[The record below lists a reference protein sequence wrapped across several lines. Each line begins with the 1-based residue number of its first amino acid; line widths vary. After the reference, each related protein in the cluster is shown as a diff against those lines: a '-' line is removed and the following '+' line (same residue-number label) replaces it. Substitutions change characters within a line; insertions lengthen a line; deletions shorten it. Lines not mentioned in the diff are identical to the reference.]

1 MATATRHTPRGAAPP
16 RRHAPET
23 AGEHLLTDVPRA
35 HPGESASEI
44 LARLAGAPASDAG
57 AVYVVDDD
65 GRLVGTLS
73 LARLVAVEP
82 GACIGPLASP
92 PSATVTAETDQERV
106 ASLALHHGMDA
117 MPVVDARGRLIGIV
131 PPLALLRVLRR
142 EHVEDLHR
150 LAGIRREAAQVR
162 HALEEPPVRQARD
175 RLPWLLLGL
184 LGSTAATMVMARF
197 EGVLQANVAVAF
209 FVPGIVYLA
218 DAIGTQTETVVV
230 RGISLTSVSLPR
242 LLWGEM
248 RAGLLMGALLSAM
261 VFPGVLLGFGD
272 VRLAGA
278 VAVAVL
284 VAGTLATSVGLL
296 FPWMLHRAGVDPAFG
311 SGPLATVVQDV
322 LSLLVYLAV
331 CTALL

>member
-1 MATATRHTPRGAAPP
+1 MATATLHASSRAAPP

-23 AGEHLLTDVPRA
+23 AGEHLVTGVPRA
-35 HPGESASEI
+35 HPGESAAAV
-44 LARLAGAPASDAG
+44 LARLAAAPASDAG
-57 AVYVVDDD
+57 AVYVVDDE

-73 LARLVAVEP
+73 LARLVAAGPEERA
-82 GACIGPLASP
+82 GALASP
-92 PSATVTAETDQERV
+92 PPASVTGDADQERV
-106 ASLALHHGMDA
+106 ASLALHHGMDT
-117 MPVVDARGRLIGIV
+117 MPVVDARGRLLGVV
-131 PPLALLRVLRR
+131 PAVAMLRVLRR

-175 RLPWLLLGL
+175 RLPWLMLGL

-197 EGVLQANVAVAF
+197 EGVLQAKVAVAF

-278 VAVAVL
+278 VALAVL
-284 VAGTLATSVGLL
+284 VAGMLATSVGLL
-296 FPWMLHRAGVDPAFG
+296 FPWVLHHAGADPAFG

>member
-1 MATATRHTPRGAAPP
+1 MPTTAPHAPP
-16 RRHAPET
+16 APVRRHAPET
-23 AGEHLLTDVPRA
+23 AGEHLVADVLRA
-35 HPGESASEI
+35 HPADLAGAV
-44 LARLAGAPASDAG
+44 LARLAEPPADHAG

-65 GRLVGTLS
+65 GRLVGS
-73 LARLVAVEP
+73 VPLARLVAAEP
-82 GACIGPLASP
+82 GASVGPLATP
-92 PSATVTAETDQERV
+92 PSATVAADADQERV
-106 ASLALHHGMDA
+106 ASLALHHGMDT
-117 MPVVDARGRLIGIV
+117 MPVVDARGRLLGIV
-131 PPLALLRVLRR
+131 PPLAMLRVLRR

-150 LAGIRREAAQVR
+150 LAGIRRETAQVR

-197 EGVLQANVAVAF
+197 EGVLQAKVAVAF

-248 RAGLLMGALLSAM
+248 RAGLLMGALLSGF
-261 VFPGVLLGFGD
+261 VFPGVLLAFGD
-272 VRLAGA
+272 ARLAGA
-278 VAVAVL
+278 VALAVL

-296 FPWMLHRAGVDPAFG
+296 FPWVLHRAGADPAFG